1 MSLKPSDMHEV
12 YLAILEYT
20 QGQWE
25 LDDVL
30 LLAEIIIDLYEPE
43 AKANL
48 SVVSHRIAPK
58 DKP

>member
-1 MSLKPSDMHEV
+1 VALKPSDMHEV

-30 LLAEIIIDLYEPE
+30 LLAEIIFDLYEKDQ
-43 AKANL
+43 KAAL
-48 SVVSHRIAPK
+48 SLITKEPK
-58 DKP
+58 